1 MQFGQPRQEKF
12 DKRPKC
18 FAPCPKI
25 KIGRC
30 FSEKNEAPQKV
41 PMVTL
46 IAVLTTLPNKS
57 EEKPSSFCSMFE
69 NDNGIFLQEEISS
82 QKVPLDLYKAVLK
95 TLPES
100 FGQKSE
106 KFSLTVRNWWWNT
119 FLKNKWLCSKCSYGH
134 GEASC
139 DNTVM
144 KRSTKLREFFGR
156 CLKLIINKHF
166 SEEKYFTKNAFAHEK
181 TVLTAQPKNFP
192 LKAEKLTPTF
202 RKLSKN
208 AFFRNKVSSKNVPM
222 ETCIAF

>member
-69 NDNGIFLQEEISS
+69 NDNGIFLQEKIYS
-82 QKVPLDLYKAVLK
+82 QKVPTNLFNAVLK
-95 TLPES
+95 FWKPIGNLWTKS
-100 FGQKSE
+100 QKLFAQCP
-106 KFSLTVRNWWWNT
+106 KTV
-119 FLKNKWLCSKCSYGH
+119 
-134 GEASC
+134 
-139 DNTVM
+139 
-144 KRSTKLREFFGR
+144 
-156 CLKLIINKHF
+156 NKHF
-166 SEEKYFTKNAFAHEK
+166 FQK
-181 TVLTAQPKNFP
+181 QMIC
-192 LKAEKLTPTF
+192 LKMFLWWHWLRF
-202 RKLSKN
+202 SKPD
-208 AFFRNKVSSKNVPM
+208 RTSSKNSRVVLTELPKKI
-222 ETCIAF
+222 T